1 MLRAAA
7 LAALSL
13 LAALVVACGSGAAS
27 GDADP
32 ASAVPADAMVYT
44 EFVVR
49 PSGDVRDDALDAIG
63 KTLNTDDPAG
73 KVQQLLDR
81 AFSQDGGH
89 LDYDKDVK
97 PWLGDRAG
105 AWLGSRLD
113 SDGDPTGAVIVAT
126 TDPDAALDAFHKST
140 SAGKLTSHSYN
151 GTDYEVDED
160 GDATGIVDG
169 FLVGGP
175 EPEFKRTVDAVK
187 GDSLA
192 ENDRYRKSVD
202 TLEDK
207 RLAHF
212 YVDLRRFFQMAM
224 KGDPRSAQ
232 AFEQLQA
239 LVPFG
244 KLPPLVGS
252 FAADG
257 DRLALDVSLEGF
269 NSTALGGLRGLGGTT
284 SLIKELPGDSWAAF
298 GAPKYGQQLKAMLDQ
313 FAGAFGGAAARAQ
326 LQQQYGID
334 LDEDI
339 LSWIGDVAFFVRGDS
354 IPALGGGAVIEVTDS
369 GKAANGFGKLVG
381 LMQAAGGVH
390 VQPVT
395 IKGAKTAFS
404 LKDQTT
410 PKPIVMARSDD
421 RVVITYGA
429 DAAVEALAPTSK
441 LGSAP
446 LYDEAKSALGDTD
459 PGLLASVPAIV
470 KLVEAAAPPDPD
482 FAKVRPYLEAYDAI
496 ALGYGDGRARFAVGL
511 K

>member
-49 PSGDVRDDALDAIG
+49 PSGDVRDDALEAIG
-63 KTLNTDDPAG
+63 KTLNTDDPSG
-73 KVQQLLDR
+73 KVQELLDR

-151 GTDYEVDED
+151 GTDYEVDKD

-192 ENDRYRKSVD
+192 ENDRYQGLLDRTGKENAGSYFVD
-202 TLEDK
+202 VTAVRAAIEEALPDGPGMLE
-207 RLAHF
+207 
-212 YVDLRRFFQMAM
+212 
-224 KGDPRSAQ
+224 
-232 AFEQLQA
+232 
-239 LVPFG
+239 
-244 KLPPLVGS
+244 
-252 FAADG
+252 
-257 DRLALDVSLEGF
+257 
-269 NSTALGGLRGLGGTT
+269 
-284 SLIKELPGDSWAAF
+284 
-298 GAPKYGQQLKAMLDQ
+298 KYG
-313 FAGAFGGAAARAQ
+313 
-326 LQQQYGID
+326 
-334 LDEDI
+334 
-339 LSWIGDVAFFVRGDS
+339 S
-354 IPALGGGAVIEVTDS
+354 EV
-369 GKAANGFGKLVG
+369 
-381 LMQAAGGVH
+381 
-390 VQPVT
+390 
-395 IKGAKTAFS
+395 
-404 LKDQTT
+404 
-410 PKPIVMARSDD
+410 KPF
-421 RVVITYGA
+421 
-429 DAAVEALAPTSK
+429 LAP
-441 LGSAP
+441 
-446 LYDEAKSALGDTD
+446 
-459 PGLLASVPAIV
+459 
-470 KLVEAAAPPDPD
+470 
-482 FAKVRPYLEAYDAI
+482 FDAI
-496 ALGYGDGRARFAVGL
+496 GGSQVIGGSNPDKTTILITV

>member
-13 LAALVVACGSGAAS
+13 LAALVVACGGGAAS

-32 ASAVPADAMVYT
+32 ASAVPADAMLYS

-49 PSGDVRDDALDAIG
+49 PSGDVRDSALDALG
-63 KTLNTDDPAG
+63 KVLATDDPSG
-73 KVQQLLDR
+73 KIQQLVDR
-81 AFSQDGGH
+81 AFSHDVGH
-89 LDYDKDVK
+89 LDFETDVK
-97 PWLGDRAG
+97 PWLGDHAG
-105 AWLGSRLD
+105 VWFSSRLD
-113 SDGDPTGAVIVAT
+113 SEGDPGGSAIIAT
-126 TDPDAALDAFHKST
+126 TDPDAALDAFHKSAAK
-140 SAGKLTSHSYN
+140 SKLTKRSYS
-151 GTDYEVDED
+151 GTDYEVDKD
-160 GDATGIVDG
+160 GVATGIVED
-169 FLVGGP
+169 FLVTGP
-175 EPEFKRTVDAVK
+175 EPDFKRTVDAAK
-187 GDSLA
+187 GASLA
-192 ENDRYRKSVD
+192 EADRYRKSVAKLD
-202 TLEDK
+202 DG

-212 YVDLRRFFQMAM
+212 YLDLKRVFQLAM
-224 KGDPRSAQ
+224 QSQPRDAAQ
-232 AFEQLQA
+232 LGQLQA

-252 FAADG
+252 FTANG
-257 DRLALDVSLEGF
+257 DRLALDMSLEGF
-269 NSTALGGLRGLGGTT
+269 NSAAFGGLSGLGGTT
-284 SLIKELPGDSWAAF
+284 SLVKDLPGDSWAAF

-339 LSWIGDVAFFVRGDS
+339 LSWMGDVAFFARGDS
-354 IPALGGGAVIEVTDS
+354 IPALSGGAVIEVTDS

-404 LKDQTT
+404 LQDQTT

-421 RVVITYGA
+421 RVVIAYGA
-429 DAAVEALAPTSK
+429 EAAVEALSPSTK
-441 LGSAP
+441 LAGAP

-470 KLVEAAAPPDPD
+470 KLVEAAAPDRD